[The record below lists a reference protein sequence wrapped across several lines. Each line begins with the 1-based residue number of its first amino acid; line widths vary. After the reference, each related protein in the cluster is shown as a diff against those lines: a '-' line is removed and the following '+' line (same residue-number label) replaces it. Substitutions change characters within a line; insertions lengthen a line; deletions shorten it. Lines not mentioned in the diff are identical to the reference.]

1 MDDLS
6 EAWQADQAAWQAE
19 RAQAAQ
25 APSQASSASGSAAV
39 DGEASVEHKR
49 DTSHPQGPTGVTSA
63 ILAELVQWS
72 ALRARASETEPSPTQ
87 ASQLVSAL
95 LRGEADLWQQLQET
109 AAARDSATSE
119 AAAAAAAAEA
129 AHAAAAAEAARA
141 TAAGARRVAD
151 LEAALSAARELAQS
165 TAEAQLQAVLAEGQ
179 RAANAEAQLRQAEGE
194 VRELKQEVIE
204 LKSTTAAEQERAD
217 TAAAAAQ
224 VATRK
229 AAEEEAAGLRAALAC
244 MRRALEEEE
253 ASACAVVAGARR
265 AAEEQL
271 ELRTQEC
278 AAVPL
283 SPRTPM
289 STARARAQVQVG
301 VNAASENLQ
310 AATREAAS
318 KVLEA
323 EQREAALQQQ
333 VQQLQLQLEEGRSAV
348 ATLTEEVRAQRELEA
363 ATQAELRAAQA
374 GWRKTKLELEGLRR
388 RQLAE
393 SEEIGHQ
400 EEKLADLQHAQQARL
415 EAALAAQRSA
425 EERLSEKTRHAEQLD
440 RAREASEHRSAEQ
453 AVALSNLQGVLEHL
467 QSQARPPGASW
478 ASLLYLAGISSKQ
491 PPAPPRPRRRSIH
504 PRPSSC
510 A

>member
-1 MDDLS
+1 M
-6 EAWQADQAAWQAE
+6 
-19 RAQAAQ
+19 
-25 APSQASSASGSAAV
+25 
-39 DGEASVEHKR
+39 
-49 DTSHPQGPTGVTSA
+49 
-63 ILAELVQWS
+63 
-72 ALRARASETEPSPTQ
+72 
-87 ASQLVSAL
+87 
-95 LRGEADLWQQLQET
+95 
-109 AAARDSATSE
+109 
-119 AAAAAAAAEA
+119 
-129 AHAAAAAEAARA
+129 
-141 TAAGARRVAD
+141 
-151 LEAALSAARELAQS
+151 
-165 TAEAQLQAVLAEGQ
+165 
-179 RAANAEAQLRQAEGE
+179 
-194 VRELKQEVIE
+194 
-204 LKSTTAAEQERAD
+204 
-217 TAAAAAQ
+217 
-224 VATRK
+224 
-229 AAEEEAAGLRAALAC
+229 
-244 MRRALEEEE
+244 
-253 ASACAVVAGARR
+253 
-265 AAEEQL
+265 
-271 ELRTQEC
+271 
-278 AAVPL
+278 
-283 SPRTPM
+283 
-289 STARARAQVQVG
+289 QVG
-301 VNAASENLQ
+301 VNAASEHLQ

-374 GWRKTKLELEGLRR
+374 GWQKTKLELEGLRR

-400 EEKLADLQHAQQARL
+400 EEKLADLQHALQARL

-478 ASLLYLAGISSKQ
+478 ASLSYLAGISSQ
-491 PPAPPRPRRRSIH
+491 QTPAPPRSRRRSIH